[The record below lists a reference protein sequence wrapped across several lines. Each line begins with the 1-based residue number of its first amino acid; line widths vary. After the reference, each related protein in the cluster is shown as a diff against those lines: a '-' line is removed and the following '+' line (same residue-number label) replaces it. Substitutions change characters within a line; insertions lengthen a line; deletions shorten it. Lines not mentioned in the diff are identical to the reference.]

1 MLIVET
7 ADMLQAPLFTAE
19 ALLRAHDWDREKLLE
34 AWMSDAEG
42 CCQRS
47 GVTMPTPP
55 PSGCN
60 AWDTLPSP
68 RTPRTPRS
76 PLTLTLTSPTD
87 SCFTPGEEGMAM
99 AFVENNPSIRWC
111 PAARCERA
119 VRLTRPGPGDSDPH
133 SFPLLPSPA
142 VDLAGVSEAYEDA
155 ANCLWLLT
163 NSKPCAN
170 CKSPIQKNEGCN
182 HMQCAKCKY
191 DFCWICLEE
200 WKKHSSSTGGYY
212 RCTRYEVIQ
221 QLEEQSKEMTV
232 ERFLILW
239 VPILSL
245 CLPQTDLEMVVEDL
259 AQKVNRPYLRTPRH
273 KIISAAR
280 LVQQKRQE
288 FLASVAR
295 GVAPNDSPDPPRRN
309 VLMCVKMGSRHSVM
323 GARDDRE
330 RQSQDYA
337 DIQYRRRHRP
347 RRRGDMLSLHNLRSS
362 SNTPETSRRTDNTDP
377 TERTEGRRRALGSLD
392 EDDPNILLAI
402 QLSLQESRRE
412 QGLDGGAELEHGL
425 ERGQER
431 RSVTAGDLADVALHS
446 LNIEDP
452 PGARGSSFPT
462 SLLDAPRPPNR
473 TDSTSQPSLLS
484 SLPLPPPPPTLSA
497 ELLELG
503 DSLMKLGNITTP
515 YNMDTDPTY
524 SHSALTDPYSDC
536 SHRQDQNAS
545 TPHVLD
551 HITITDPHHDSKE
564 QSYCSSSVYSAE
576 GEHTAS
582 CELDCTHNPSHPSL
596 FNQDHDKAD
605 SSYQPGSSYTAEH
618 PSTYALDHHP
628 RSEPQPPVQ
637 LCLPSPELEPELLL
651 SPVIPPGGPFTPSDP
666 QSLEALDPTAS
677 AQLLD
682 NIMAWF
688 NNNINPQNNPQ
699 NLALIPSPPTTETDS
714 SPDTHTEAQSDGTT
728 APVWQPL
735 EGEPEAVDGGEAPK
749 RSRPDSLELENRDV
763 REEGVNTGCV
773 SDLSLDEEHTHPR
786 SHSQRR
792 SSHTHTDPATEREA
806 DIVLQLEG
814 GRSPEE
820 WEEQEHLV

>member
-1 MLIVET
+1 MNTVTRYQTHFLAISFLIHV
-7 ADMLQAPLFTAE
+7 LCFTFVSCTLCLSICVGQLE
-19 ALLRAHDWDREKLLE
+19 QKLLKTAKE
-34 AWMSDAEG
+34 KMEHLSRAFISRKSENFPSQGPHMRFLFIYNRASWINVLEYMCIFSPTGEG
-42 CCQRS
+42 TPPDTRFIED
-47 GVTMPTPP
+47 GVTELLKTRRVLKCSYPYGFFLQQGSTQKEIFELMQVSVLIYKAGTISEISDSVGPHPVP
-55 PSGCN
+55 VSPS
-60 AWDTLPSP
+60 D
-68 RTPRTPRS
+68 
-76 PLTLTLTSPTD
+76 
-87 SCFTPGEEGMAM
+87 
-99 AFVENNPSIRWC
+99 
-111 PAARCERA
+111 
-119 VRLTRPGPGDSDPH
+119 RPGDG
-133 SFPLLPSPA
+133 
-142 VDLAGVSEAYEDA
+142 
-155 ANCLWLLT
+155 
-163 NSKPCAN
+163 
-170 CKSPIQKNEGCN
+170 
-182 HMQCAKCKY
+182 
-191 DFCWICLEE
+191 
-200 WKKHSSSTGGYY
+200 
-212 RCTRYEVIQ
+212 
-221 QLEEQSKEMTV
+221 
-232 ERFLILW
+232 
-239 VPILSL
+239 
-245 CLPQTDLEMVVEDL
+245 
-259 AQKVNRPYLRTPRH
+259 
-273 KIISAAR
+273 
-280 LVQQKRQE
+280 
-288 FLASVAR
+288 
-295 GVAPNDSPDPPRRN
+295 
-309 VLMCVKMGSRHSVM
+309 
-323 GARDDRE
+323 
-330 RQSQDYA
+330 
-337 DIQYRRRHRP
+337 
-347 RRRGDMLSLHNLRSS
+347 
-362 SNTPETSRRTDNTDP
+362 DP
-377 TERTEGRRRALGSLD
+377 TERTEGRRRVLGSLD

-412 QGLDGGAELEHGL
+412 QGLDGGQ
-425 ERGQER
+425 ERGHER

-473 TDSTSQPSLLS
+473 TDSTSQPSILS

-582 CELDCTHNPSHPSL
+582 CALDCTHNPSHPSL

-688 NNNINPQNNPQ
+688 NNNINPQNNPP

-792 SSHTHTDPATEREA
+792 SSHTHTDPPTEREA

-814 GRSPEE
+814 DRSPEE